1 MRSYARLERR
11 SVEIDR
17 ALGLLEPSP
26 AFLPHPARTPW
37 CDSSTGKQ
45 RPPCAFPV
53 SSPRAGPRSPRRP
66 PQVPSVRAGVRGPA
80 LPPEPGRP
88 RAGRARPRHDRPG
101 AWGLRRRRL
110 LRGLCRCEGAA
121 GGVQGALCG
130 GRPGPCAAFCTR
142 AEGSRNARVRR
153 VQNRAENAGHAM
165 MGRGKKFNT
174 QPGCVPEGVTAGI
187 SGGWWC

>member
-1 MRSYARLERR
+1 MTGLSACWSLVPPSSRIRR
-11 SVEIDR
+11 GRHGAVQ
-17 ALGLLEPSP
+17 A
-26 AFLPHPARTPW
+26 
-37 CDSSTGKQ
+37 Q
-45 RPPCAFPV
+45 V
-53 SSPRAGPRSPRRP
+53 SSALRVRSPRLPRVPRSPRRP

-101 AWGLRRRRL
+101 ARGLRRRRL

-121 GGVQGALCG
+121 GGVRGALCG

-142 AEGSRNARVRR
+142 AEGSRKARVRR
-153 VQNRAENAGHAM
+153 VQNRAENAGYA

-174 QPGCVPEGVTAGI
+174 QPGCVPEGVTARF
-187 SGGWWC
+187 SWGWWC